1 MSTPRFTHLAFPL
14 AALSLALIAG
24 SVARGADSA
33 SDSAGVRQVVVVT
46 ATDERIA
53 GPLVEFKGSALTLG
67 SQPPRLVD
75 LLDLQSLAFDATAML
90 SVQWIGQDQHDFVQV
105 GAPQSGNGIQD
116 VHIRLRGL
124 SNQKQ
129 IKQLRLLVR
138 TPPQAWLLDPTNSPN
153 WRLMVQRSGNSG
165 TADVYFEP
173 PGADLFDKELQ
184 MTLTYSDDSTDKLT
198 CKAAT
203 HTSDQLKVG
212 ASTPAGEAD
221 RGGNIAA
228 AVDFGIADQLHGA
241 LAQLTEETLSLKT
254 AWQTTVDIPLLNV
267 QGLCLKQAS
276 PDAKRRYDAARAK
289 PPSDDLA
296 IVLAKDGSLA
306 EIAGRVKAWDGH
318 QLQFVYEGKEQ
329 TISGDRL
336 QAIVLAARPA
346 SRPAAAPYQ
355 VVHLSSDDTLSGAWQ
370 AMTAGNVSL
379 KMPWGASWEIPVD
392 SVVDIG
398 TRNGNLV
405 HLSDMEPATADQ
417 TPYFGRLLSYRRDQS
432 LDGGSLK
439 MKGKVYSKGLAVHSR
454 CILSYPLDGQFTTFK
469 TTVGFDDAAGNRG
482 NVACR
487 VLADGKELF
496 SKADLRADQD
506 PQLLEFPVPG
516 VKLLSLE
523 VDFGENEDIGDRVI
537 WAEARLFRK

>member
-1 MSTPRFTHLAFPL
+1 MSIPRSAPVVLAL
-14 AALSLALIAG
+14 AALTLIICSA
-24 SVARGADSA
+24 VRAADSA
-33 SDSAGVRQVVVVT
+33 GARQVVVVT

-53 GPLVEFKGSALTLG
+53 GPLVEFNGTALKLG
-67 SQPPRLVD
+67 SQPPRSVD
-75 LLDLQSLAFDATAML
+75 LLDLQSLAFDATAVL

-124 SNQKQ
+124 PSQKQ

-153 WRLMVQRSGNSG
+153 WRLIVQRSGNSG
-165 TADVYFEP
+165 TADVFFEP
-173 PGADLFDKELQ
+173 PGADLFDNVIQ

-198 CKAAT
+198 CKATT
-203 HTSDQLKVG
+203 HTNDQLKVG
-212 ASTPAGEAD
+212 GSAPAGDAD
-221 RGGNIAA
+221 SGGNIAV

-241 LAQLTEETLSLKT
+241 LAQVTEETLSLK
-254 AWQTTVDIPLLNV
+254 APWQATVEIPLLNV

-289 PPSDDLA
+289 PPSEDLA
-296 IVLAKDGSLA
+296 VVLAKDGSLA
-306 EIAGRVKAWDGH
+306 EISGRVKAWDGH

-336 QAIVLAARPA
+336 QAIVFAARPA
-346 SRPAAAPYQ
+346 SRPAATPYQ
-355 VVHLSSDDTLSGAWQ
+355 VVHLASDDTLSGAWQ
-370 AMTAGNVSL
+370 ALTAGSASL
-379 KMPWGASWEIPVD
+379 KMPWGATWEIPVD

-405 HLSDMEPATADQ
+405 HLSDMEPATVEQ

-432 LDGGSLK
+432 LDGGNLK

-454 CILSYPLDGQFTTFK
+454 CVLSYVLDGQFTVFK
-469 TTVGFDDAAGNRG
+469 TTLGFDDAAGNRG

-496 SKADLRADQD
+496 SKANLRADQD
-506 PQLLEFPVPG
+506 PQSLEFPVPG